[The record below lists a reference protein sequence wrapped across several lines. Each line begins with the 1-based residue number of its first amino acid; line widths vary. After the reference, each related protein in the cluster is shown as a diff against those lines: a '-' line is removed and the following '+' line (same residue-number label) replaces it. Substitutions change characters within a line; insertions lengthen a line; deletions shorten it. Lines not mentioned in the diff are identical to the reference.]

1 MKVMK
6 SLTQYLI
13 KHLPDVLEAVFG
25 VIFSLSLLLL
35 VSGSWDD
42 FYLNLCFALI
52 SFLFVVVAIY
62 IIIGLCRVLAGLLER
77 FGE

>member
-13 KHLPDVLEAVFG
+13 KHLSDVLEVIPG
-25 VIFSLSLLLL
+25 VIVSLIFLLLL
-35 VSGSWDD
+35 SGTRND

-52 SFLFVVVAIY
+52 FFLFVIVTIY

>member
-1 MKVMK
+1 MKIMK
-6 SLTQYLI
+6 FLVLYLI
-13 KHLPDVLEAVFG
+13 KYLSDILEVVSG
-25 VIFSLSLLLL
+25 VIVSLSFLLF
-35 VSGSWDD
+35 VSGSWDV

-52 SFLFVVVAIY
+52 SFLFAVVAIY